1 MHPVDQ
7 EPTMSVSVHATHATL
22 LRDPWT
28 RLQQLLSPL
37 SRSAAPT
44 SVVRRLEKGET
55 CRVEQPHLHEL
66 VCLQGT
72 LWITQDQDSDGHMLE
87 RGERYSPGSAVCML
101 VHAMSDARVAVTAR
115 RRSHQAR

>member
-1 MHPVDQ
+1 
-7 EPTMSVSVHATHATL
+7 MSVSVHATPATL

-28 RLQQLLSPL
+28 RLQQLLGPL

-55 CRVEQPHLHEL
+55 FRVQKPHLHEL
-66 VCLQGT
+66 ACLQGT
-72 LWITQDQDSDGHMLE
+72 LWITQDQDPDDHILE
-87 RGERYSPGSAVCML
+87 RGERFSPGSTVCML

>member
-1 MHPVDQ
+1 MR
-7 EPTMSVSVHATHATL
+7 VSVHATRATL
-22 LRDPWT
+22 LRDPLNW
-28 RLQQLLSPL
+28 LQQLLSPL

-66 VCLQGT
+66 ICLQGT
-72 LWITQDQDSDGHMLE
+72 LRITQDQDPDDHILE
-87 RGERYSPGSAVCML
+87 RGERYSPGSTECML